1 MIHPINCRKL
11 YEKYHNVKLE
21 DDQEVHHIVPLHD
34 GGTNEIDNLIVLTKE
49 EHKLAHMK
57 RYEETGNFK
66 DLCSYHMIGYNF
78 SEAHKVSSSVGGKI
92 GGAKVKQLG
101 IGICSTNET
110 LRKQWASLGGK
121 AGGKV
126 QYENKI
132 GIHSQTTEERLKL
145 ASIGGKRGAFTQ
157 SKWQSEFGKRGGVK
171 NKGFV
176 WLTDGQ
182 KSIKYTKKQ
191 QEEQSVDQ
199 FLINNKEFKRG
210 RYNHGKNKIN

>member
-1 MIHPINCRKL
+1 M
-11 YEKYHNVKLE
+11 V
-21 DDQEVHHIVPLHD
+21 
-34 GGTNEIDNLIVLTKE
+34 
-49 EHKLAHMK
+49 
-57 RYEETGNFK
+57 
-66 DLCSYHMIGYNF
+66 
-78 SEAHKVSSSVGGKI
+78 
-92 GGAKVKQLG
+92 
-101 IGICSTNET
+101 
-110 LRKQWASLGGK
+110 K
-121 AGGKV
+121 AGGKS

-157 SKWQSEFGKRGGVK
+157 PKWQSEFGKRGGVK